1 MPGARSTYKNI
12 SEREL
17 LFIVLNIIDYCTTNS
32 LLFLGGEEVMP
43 LGVAVIE
50 SYGMLGLFL
59 YKITITAAV
68 VIFSRIIAFRD
79 SLWDL
84 LNGIF
89 AGIVTWNN
97 VGIAA
102 SIFTEFN

>member
-17 LFIVLNIIDYCTTNS
+17 LFIVLNVIDYCTTNS

-59 YKITITAAV
+59 YKIAITAAV
-68 VIFSRIIAFRD
+68 VIFSKAVVFRD
-79 SLWDL
+79 NLWDL
-84 LNGIF
+84 LNGVF
-89 AGIVTWNN
+89 TGIVFWNN
-97 VGIAA
+97 LGVFL
-102 SIFTEFN
+102 SIFM